1 MPRVVIPIAA
11 VLAAA
16 CVAVVLA
23 CRPSS
28 SASDSASADPTA
40 PCAAYELPVQLGVVE
55 DGRLTEISGI
65 AVSEKNPGVIW
76 AHNDSGDGPF
86 VYAMTREGRELGRV
100 KLAGGWAMD
109 WEDMTMGRCVVSGA
123 DDWCLDLADIGDNDR
138 RRHDLVVYRIVEPAV
153 GPQAPFG
160 EVQAT
165 VERMLFAYPDGPRD
179 AEAIVRHPDG
189 TLYILSKER
198 ESVSHIYRFGPD
210 ATRTKTTL
218 EKVGVL
224 KTARGRGERVTAAD
238 IHPSGRR
245 LLVRTYDSMWEFPVE
260 PGRFIESLL
269 EARRSHVPFA
279 KVDQGEAVAY
289 DPIRGGVVQIGEGP
303 RQPIWYTACRKP

>member
-1 MPRVVIPIAA
+1 MPRVVIPMVA

-28 SASDSASADPTA
+28 SASDSASSDPGA

-65 AVSEKNPGVIW
+65 AVSAKNPGVIW

-109 WEDMTMGRCVVSGA
+109 WEDMSMGRCAVNGA

-138 RRHDLVVYRIVEPAV
+138 RRHDLVVYRIVEPTVDPA
-153 GPQAPFG
+153 APFG
-160 EVQAT
+160 EIPAT

-179 AEAIVRHPDG
+179 AEAIARHPDG
-189 TLYILSKER
+189 TLYILSKEPDGITN
-198 ESVSHIYRFGPD
+198 IYRFGPD

-218 EKVGVL
+218 EKLGVL

-245 LLVRTYDSMWEFPVE
+245 LLVRTYDSMWEYPVE
-260 PGRFIESLL
+260 PDRFFESLL
-269 EARRSHVPFA
+269 AARRSNVPFA

-289 DPIRGGVVQIGEGP
+289 DPVHGGIVQIGEGP
-303 RQPIWYTACRKP
+303 RQPIWFTACRK